1 MPRRIATIYRRFKP
15 LNHVAEILTAKI
27 RPTIASALSCR
38 SAVDMPH
45 ALRQPFINHSLPS
58 GGHEFL
64 PRPSQRRTKRPT
76 NAGQERRQGQADPDC
91 RAGRS
96 AAGRR
101 RAVVHRHPAALLG
114 MEKHEEHAA
123 EAAKPVPP
131 SYIDLPEM
139 VANLNSNAHKPS
151 YVKLAARVE
160 VPKPEDA
167 EKVKAA
173 MPRLQDMMQTYLR
186 EMRPEELRGSAGTYR
201 LREELLVR
209 ANAAV
214 APAKVSDVLFTQMLI
229 Q

>member
-1 MPRRIATIYRRFKP
+1 MSSSPPKSKKDETETTETPAKKAGKGK
-15 LNHVAEILTAKI
+15 LIL
-27 RPTIASALSCR
+27 L
-38 SAVDMPH
+38 AVPVVLLLAGAGLWFTGILPH
-45 ALRQPFINHSLPS
+45 AL
-58 GGHEFL
+58 
-64 PRPSQRRTKRPT
+64 
-76 NAGQERRQGQADPDC
+76 
-91 RAGRS
+91 
-96 AAGRR
+96 
-101 RAVVHRHPAALLG
+101 G
-114 MEKHEEHAA
+114 MDKHEEHAE

-131 SYIDLPEM
+131 SYVDVPEM
-139 VANLNSNAHKPS
+139 VANLNSGSHKPS

-167 EKVKAA
+167 EKVRAA
-173 MPRLQDMMQTYLR
+173 LPRLQDLMQTYLR